1 MIANNIFRA
10 IGEFCQNVLFAPHNS
25 ISAMDNWWLQ
35 NIVSWIFVIILFIAL
50 FYWLGEL
57 KKYKKAG
64 NE

>member
-1 MIANNIFRA
+1 MIANNIFKA
-10 IGEFCQNVLFAPHNS
+10 IGDFCTNVLFAPYQT
-25 ISAMDNWWLQ
+25 IRFADNWWLQ
-35 NIVSWIFVIILFIAL
+35 NIVSWVFIAITFVAF